1 MRPINKIVFVFILLA
16 LTLGLLYFSLTDNS
30 SSSLNVN
37 TQAEGQFDYYQFK
50 PFDLKKFD
58 IDATILLPDE
68 TAGIGT
74 TFTPEMLHDEGS
86 HLWQLQLGRN
96 FIIHIEDLGQLT
108 DVFSDFR
115 TSLLKSTA
123 FTITPLVDT
132 DSLLVYSR
140 FLSKQYQKEEQKTF
154 HLFAV
159 KSIDGR
165 SYQFRN
171 KEEGNTKEEILFMQ
185 KSIESIK

>member
-1 MRPINKIVFVFILLA
+1 
-16 LTLGLLYFSLTDNS
+16 
-30 SSSLNVN
+30 
-37 TQAEGQFDYYQFK
+37 
-50 PFDLKKFD
+50 
-58 IDATILLPDE
+58 
-68 TAGIGT
+68 GIGT
-74 TFTPEMLHDEGS
+74 TFTPEMLHEEGS

-108 DVFSDFR
+108 DVYSDFR
-115 TSLLKSTA
+115 TSMLKSTA

-140 FLSKQYQKEEQKTF
+140 ALSKQYQKEEQETF

-159 KSIDGR
+159 KFIDGR

-171 KEEGNTKEEILFMQ
+171 REEGNTKEEILFMQ

>member
-1 MRPINKIVFVFILLA
+1 MRPIFKIVLIVILLA
-16 LTLGLLYFSLTDNS
+16 LTLGILYFSVIRNS
-30 SSSLNVN
+30 SSSVN
-37 TQAEGQFDYYQFK
+37 DGTQAAGEFDYYQFK
-50 PFDLKKFD
+50 PFDLNKYD
-58 IDATILLPDE
+58 ISATILLPDE

-74 TFTPEMLHDEGS
+74 TFTPEMLHEEGS

-108 DVFSDFR
+108 DVYSDFR
-115 TSLLKSTA
+115 TSMLKSTA

-140 FLSKQYQKEEQKTF
+140 ALSKQYQKEEQETF

-159 KSIDGR
+159 KFIDGR

-171 KEEGNTKEEILFMQ
+171 REEGNTKEEILFMQ

>member
-1 MRPINKIVFVFILLA
+1 MRPIFKIVLIVILLA
-16 LTLGLLYFSLTDNS
+16 LTLGILYFSVTRNS
-30 SSSLNVN
+30 SSSVN
-37 TQAEGQFDYYQFK
+37 DSMQAEGEFDYYQFK
-50 PFDLKKFD
+50 SFDLKKFD
-58 IDATILLPDE
+58 INATILLPDE

-74 TFTPEMLHDEGS
+74 TFTPEMLHEEGS

-108 DVFSDFR
+108 DVYSDFR

-140 FLSKQYQKEEQKTF
+140 ALSKQYQKEEQETF

-159 KSIDGR
+159 KFIDGR

-171 KEEGNTKEEILFMQ
+171 REEGNTKEEILFMQ

>member
-1 MRPINKIVFVFILLA
+1 MRPIFKIVLIVILLA
-16 LTLGLLYFSLTDNS
+16 LTLGILYFSVTRNS
-30 SSSLNVN
+30 SSSVN
-37 TQAEGQFDYYQFK
+37 DGTQAESEFDYYQFK
-50 PFDLKKFD
+50 PFDLKKFE
-58 IDATILLPDE
+58 INATILLPDE

-74 TFTPEMLHDEGS
+74 TFTPEMLHEEGS

-108 DVFSDFR
+108 DVYSDFR

-140 FLSKQYQKEEQKTF
+140 ALSKQYQKEEQETF

-159 KSIDGR
+159 KFIDGR

-171 KEEGNTKEEILFMQ
+171 REEGNTKEEILFMQ

>member
-1 MRPINKIVFVFILLA
+1 
-16 LTLGLLYFSLTDNS
+16 
-30 SSSLNVN
+30 
-37 TQAEGQFDYYQFK
+37 
-50 PFDLKKFD
+50 
-58 IDATILLPDE
+58 
-68 TAGIGT
+68 
-74 TFTPEMLHDEGS
+74 MLHEEGS

-108 DVFSDFR
+108 DVYSDFR

-140 FLSKQYQKEEQKTF
+140 ALSKQYQKEEQETF

-159 KSIDGR
+159 KFIDGR

-171 KEEGNTKEEILFMQ
+171 REEGNTKEEILFMQ

>member
-1 MRPINKIVFVFILLA
+1 MRPIFKIVLIVILLA
-16 LTLGLLYFSLTDNS
+16 LTLGILYFSVTRNS
-30 SSSLNVN
+30 SSSVN
-37 TQAEGQFDYYQFK
+37 DSMQAEGEFDYYQFK
-50 PFDLKKFD
+50 SFDLKKFD
-58 IDATILLPDE
+58 INATILLPDE

-74 TFTPEMLHDEGS
+74 TFTPEMLHEEGS

-108 DVFSDFR
+108 DVYSDFR
-115 TSLLKSTA
+115 TSMLKSTA

-140 FLSKQYQKEEQKTF
+140 ALSKQYQKEEQETF

-159 KSIDGR
+159 KFIDGR

-171 KEEGNTKEEILFMQ
+171 REEGNTKEEILFMQ